1 MALKI
6 LFTSN
11 VTWAMVKF
19 RYGVLK
25 DLLEQGHQIY
35 IVAPYDEFVE
45 PLQDMGCHCI
55 NIRLS
60 RKGVNPLEDLKL
72 TYTLYNIYREIKP
85 DIIFNYSIKPI
96 IYGSFAAKLANIK
109 SVAVN
114 IGLGY
119 TFIHSNLISKISH
132 FLYKLALYF
141 PKEAWFI
148 NEDDRNEFVS
158 RLLVDQNKTFI
169 LPSEGVDINYFS
181 PRQGHNTHIAFLLIA
196 RVLWDKGIG
205 EYYQAAKILKE
216 KYPSVEFQLLGSI
229 DNANPKGIEAKVIE
243 RWHNEGII
251 HYLGYSKDVRD
262 FIANATC
269 IVLPSYREGK
279 GMTLIEAG
287 AMGKPLIATD
297 VPGCKDIVKD
307 GYNGFLCEVKN
318 SVSLANAMEKM
329 INLGSEALITLGQS
343 AHQFMQEQFD
353 ERKVIAIYEQKI
365 KQICEESIE

>member
-11 VTWAMVKF
+11 VTWAMMKF
-19 RYGVLK
+19 RHGVLQ
-25 DLLEQGHQIY
+25 DLLKQGHQLY
-35 IVAPYDEFVE
+35 IVAPYDEFVV

-55 NIRLS
+55 DIQLS
-60 RKGVNPLEDLKL
+60 RKGVNPIEDLKL
-72 TYTLYNIYREIKP
+72 TYRLYKIYRDIKP

-109 SVAVN
+109 SIAIN

-119 TFIHSNLISKISH
+119 TFIHTNLISKISH

-141 PKEAWFI
+141 PKEVWFI
-148 NEDDRNEFVS
+148 NEDDRNEFVN
-158 RLLVDQNKTFI
+158 RLLVDYDKTFV

-181 PRQGHNTHIAFLLIA
+181 PRQCHNPHIVFLLIA
-196 RVLWDKGIG
+196 RVLWDKGVG
-205 EYYQAAKILKE
+205 EYFQAAKILKE

-229 DNANPKGIEAKVIE
+229 DDGNPRGIEAKVIE
-243 RWHNEGII
+243 QWHNERAIN
-251 HYLGYSKDVRD
+251 YLGYAKDVRD
-262 FIANATC
+262 FIAKATC

-287 AMGKPLIATD
+287 AMGKPLIATN
-297 VPGCKDIVKD
+297 VPGCKDIVKE
-307 GYNGFLCEVKN
+307 GYNGFLCEMKN
-318 SVSLANAMEKM
+318 HVSLANAMEKI
-329 INLGSEALITLGQS
+329 INLESDVLAILGKN

-353 ERKVIAIYEQKI
+353 EQKVIAIYKQKL
-365 KQICEESIE
+365 KQICGENFK